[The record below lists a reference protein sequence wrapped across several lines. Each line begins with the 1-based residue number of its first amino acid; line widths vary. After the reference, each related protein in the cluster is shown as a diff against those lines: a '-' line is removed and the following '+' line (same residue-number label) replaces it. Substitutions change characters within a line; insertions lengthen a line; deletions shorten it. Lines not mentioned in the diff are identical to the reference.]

1 MATQYGHSVARVSG
15 GSVFGGVFCW
25 AGNQEE
31 CRGIIVPPNVSHKP
45 YLCLTSNLSPEYTP
59 ASQPRFTASL
69 HSLPSHPPFTASL
82 HSLPSQ
88 PAFTPA
94 CFSRICLPFVQ
105 NFGLVWRPAMTF
117 LSSPFGGRLGCLG
130 PIDRYARIT
139 PSVMTFLS
147 RRDILPW
154 LKDLNHRPPRY

>member
-1 MATQYGHSVARVSG
+1 MATQLPVCQAALFLGAFFVGQEIRRNAAASLYHQMYHTNLICASLPTYPQNIPPLHS
-15 GSVFGGVFCW
+15 
-25 AGNQEE
+25 
-31 CRGIIVPPNVSHKP
+31 
-45 YLCLTSNLSPEYTP
+45 L
-59 ASQPRFTASL
+59 ASQPAFTSSL
-69 HSLPSHPPFTASL
+69 YSLA
-82 HSLPSQ
+82 SQ

-139 PSVMTFLS
+139 PSAMTFS
-147 RRDILPW
+147 
-154 LKDLNHRPPRY
+154 